1 MIQTEREGRGA
12 WTPLEDRK
20 LYDLI
25 AALGDRTEHLR
36 RVHAAGVLGSASDP
50 RAVAALVEALRDE
63 HPDIR
68 RLSARALLEIGSIR
82 SVEPLIDCLSDP
94 KEKWKTR
101 IYAAEALGRI
111 GTTSAIDGLVA
122 RLLDPAE
129 DVEAR
134 IAVATILGRTCSPL
148 AGRALRECLQDSDP
162 KVRKAAEKVLGNA
175 GRE

>member
-12 WTPLEDRK
+12 WTPLEDRR

-25 AALGDRTEHLR
+25 AALEDRTEHLSR
-36 RVHAAGVLGSASDP
+36 IHAVEALGSASDP

-68 RLSARALLEIGSIR
+68 RLSARALREIGSIR
-82 SVEPLIDCLSDP
+82 SVGPLIECLGDP

-101 IYAAEALGRI
+101 ICAAEALGRI
-111 GTTSAIDGLVA
+111 GTTSAVEGLVA
-122 RLLDPAE
+122 RLMDPSE

-134 IAVATILGRTCSPL
+134 IAFATILGSARSPA
-148 AGRALRECLQDSDP
+148 AGMALRECLQDQDP
-162 KVRKAAEKVLGNA
+162 RLRKAAEKVLGKT

>member
-12 WTPLEDRK
+12 WTPLEDNR
-20 LYDLI
+20 LYDLL
-25 AALGDRTEHLR
+25 AALGDRNEHLR
-36 RVHAAGVLGSASDP
+36 RIHAAEALGLASDP

-68 RLSARALLEIGSIR
+68 RLSARALREIGSIR
-82 SVEPLIDCLSDP
+82 SVEPLIDRLGDP

-101 IYAAEALGRI
+101 ICAAEALGRI

-134 IAVATILGRTCSPL
+134 IAVAHILGRARSPA
-148 AGRALRECLQDSDP
+148 AGKALRECLQDTDP
-162 KVRKAAEKVLGNA
+162 RVRKAAEKVLGKR
-175 GRE
+175 GKE